1 MCVSEAAVEQLW
13 TDRPSD
19 GGDGVYADE
28 LDSQQDLK
36 TLPYIKSVNSLCE
49 SGSGSIREKRP
60 LLVMSAHRFTVIG

>member
-1 MCVSEAAVEQLW
+1 MCVSKAAVEQLR

-36 TLPYIKSVNSLCE
+36 TLPYIKSVKSL
-49 SGSGSIREKRP
+49 SVNLGVVQLGKRDP
-60 LLVMSAHRFTVIG
+60 CWSCLHIGLL